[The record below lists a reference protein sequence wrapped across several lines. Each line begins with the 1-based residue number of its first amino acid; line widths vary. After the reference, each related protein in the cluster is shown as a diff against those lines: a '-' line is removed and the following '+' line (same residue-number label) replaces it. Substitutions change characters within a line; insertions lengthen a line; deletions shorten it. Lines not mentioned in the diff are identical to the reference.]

1 MRKWTMGIGTALLA
15 ISLAACGT
23 TAEPTEEVDDKAEVS
38 EMTLEEVFAKSTEAS
53 ESVESL
59 HADMIT
65 NQKIDMGAEGMQMD
79 MDMETSMDMTIE
91 PMAFYQQA
99 VTTIN
104 SEDIQN
110 DNPTNE
116 MEMYFTAEE
125 GLFLYE
131 PTMGQ
136 WMQIPA
142 EGMEE
147 LTSLADQQ
155 TANPAEQ
162 LEQLK
167 EFQDDFTFEQTADE
181 YILTLDASGEEFEK
195 LLQSQVE
202 KTFSEMQVDM
212 KTLMEA
218 MQVNSISYELFID
231 KETFFTNKMNMVMDM
246 DMDMEDETMNIKSD
260 MKAEY
265 SKYNEIDAI
274 VVPDEVKASAAS
286 TEWP

>member
-53 ESVESL
+53 ESIESL

-116 MEMYFTAEE
+116 MKMYFTAEE
-125 GLFLYE
+125 GLFLHE
-131 PTMGQ
+131 PFMNQ
-136 WMQIPA
+136 WLQIPA

-218 MQVNSISYELFID
+218 MKVNSISYELFID
-231 KETFFTNKMNMVMDM
+231 KETFFTNKMNMVMDI
-246 DMDMEDETMNIKSD
+246 DMDMEGETMNIKSD
-260 MKAEY
+260 MKAQY

-274 VVPDEVKASAAS
+274 VVPDEVKESAAS

>member
-274 VVPDEVKASAAS
+274 VVPDEVKASAQS
-286 TEWP
+286 IDMP